1 MLPLGRSS
9 VPHLTLLLAQTTLV
23 QRLLLGVNTGRRDTL
38 LVRPVFT
45 PLVGTGSGYALLVKT
60 SSGYALLVNASG
72 WCSVSGLATDGSST
86 DRTVLLRVVGGEDA
100 AASSGADGGLLAA
113 VKVGD
118 LVFTVGNVVVV
129 LTISHGLEAATRNLQ
144 RPQSRRAWP

>member
-38 LVRPVFT
+38 LV
-45 PLVGTGSGYALLVKT
+45 GTGSGYALLVKT

-72 WCSVSGLATDGSST
+72 WCSVSELATDGSST